1 MHYHLYLQIDA
12 LCCIYLVFLSGR
24 SIPPPNITLDLVEG
38 TSITVKWTPHPQDEN
53 FRSESRNFIVRY
65 KKYQSKTDNFKN
77 VTITGWNTWQA
88 TLSNLEEG
96 TQYIIQVAA
105 TKTILPVFQQF
116 KLTGDYSEPLIVT
129 TDQGEYKVLT
139 WQFTYDRNQYLVCNL
154 IHLCTLESINIHRL
168 IIEVGNSVSGLIGYI
183 CCYIEYTLLS
193 AAPLEF
199 HSLMLSL
206 S

>member
-1 MHYHLYLQIDA
+1 MHYHLYLRIDV

-38 TSITVKWTPHPQDEN
+38 TSITVKWTPHPEDEN
-53 FRSESRNFIVRY
+53 FMSESRNFIVRY
-65 KKYQSKTDNFKN
+65 KKYQSKIDNFKN
-77 VTITGWNTWQA
+77 VPITGWNTWQA

-105 TKTILPVFQQF
+105 TKTILRNFQQF

-139 WQFTYDRNQYLVCNL
+139 CQFTYDRNQYLVCNL
-154 IHLCTLESINIHRL
+154 IHLCTFGKYKYS
-168 IIEVGNSVSGLIGYI
+168 
-183 CCYIEYTLLS
+183 
-193 AAPLEF
+193 
-199 HSLMLSL
+199 
-206 S
+206 